1 MAGMN
6 CQLQFARNE
15 KLKKISVWVSCV
27 FFALS
32 VLLFWLGL
40 DFLKTGV
47 FPHYYDA
54 KRHTIV
60 QQNPDTGEIYAW
72 KDVTGQIYT
81 PDDSQIS
88 NFTWGTTAL
97 LLLVMVFGAYGYNAT
112 MKHYSKMLLDGEAKA
127 RKSYV
132 PRLQ

>member
-1 MAGMN
+1 MSGLN
-6 CQLQFARNE
+6 CQIQFAQNE
-15 KLKKISVWVSCV
+15 KLKKISVLVSCT

-32 VLLFWLGL
+32 VLLFWLGM
-40 DFLKTGV
+40 DFLKAEV

-72 KDVTGQIYT
+72 KDANGKVYT
-81 PDDSQIS
+81 PDDSQIG

-97 LLLVMVFGAYGYNAT
+97 LLLVMVLGSYGYRAT
-112 MKHYSKMLLDGEAKA
+112 MKYYSRMLLEGGAEPK
-127 RKSYV
+127 KSYV